1 MRVFYKIFIE
11 SYMQVDVYYSQHRDT
26 ETTNETALIPWSV
39 EEFET
44 EEDALKEIE
53 NYFNQPRY
61 PYQSKNDNESL
72 TILKMYGKSVEKN

>member
-1 MRVFYKIFIE
+1 MRIFYKIFIE
-11 SYMQVDVYYSQHRDT
+11 SSLTLSIRNNNGDWNDESTY
-26 ETTNETALIPWSV
+26 ETALIPWSV

-61 PYQSKNDNESL
+61 PYQPKNDNDHL
-72 TILKMYGKSVEKN
+72 TILKMYGKSKE